1 MLPMKFTHIKMALLL
16 IAAILVTACSGSAQV
31 KIVQQFPTVVSE
43 PRDIKAAIVFDQ
55 TFSTYVARPAED
67 ISIDIGTAQVEL
79 LSNAFRGL
87 FQQVQTVTSR
97 DQLSPDTE
105 LVIIPSVLQVQLS
118 TPSDF
123 YLNVYE
129 VWIKYNLDMETVQG
143 DPIDSWFMPTYGKS
157 PNSML
162 ASKSDAIEQATIVAI
177 RDAGAKLQLDFLRIP
192 SVYGWLDQQQKLEQ

>member
-1 MLPMKFTHIKMALLL
+1 MQIARIKIALVL
-16 IAAILVTACSGSAQV
+16 ITTILVSACGSTAQV
-31 KIVQQFPTVVSE
+31 KIVQQFPEVVSE
-43 PRDIKAAIVFDQ
+43 PIDIMAAIVFDE
-55 TFSTYVARPAED
+55 TFSTYVARPAKD
-67 ISIDIGTAQVEL
+67 TTIDIGTAQVDL

-129 VWIKYNLDMETVQG
+129 VWIKYNLDLETAQG
-143 DPIDSWFMPTYGKS
+143 EPIDSWFMPAYGKS

-162 ASKSDAIEQATIVAI
+162 TSKSDAIEEATIVAI
-177 RDAGAKLQLDFLRIP
+177 RDAGAKLLLDFFRIP

>member
-1 MLPMKFTHIKMALLL
+1 MKFTHIKMALLL

-43 PRDIKAAIVFDQ
+43 PGDIKAAIVFDQ
-55 TFSTYVARPAED
+55 EFSAYVARPAED

-105 LVIIPSVLQVQLS
+105 LVVIPSVLQVQLS

-129 VWIKYNLDMETVQG
+129 VWIKYNLDIETVQG

-162 ASKSDAIEQATIVAI
+162 ASKSDAIEQATIIAI

>member
-1 MLPMKFTHIKMALLL
+1 MKITHIKIALLL
-16 IAAILVTACSGSAQV
+16 IAAILVTACSGSAHV
-31 KIVQQFPTVVSE
+31 KIVQQFPTVISE

-67 ISIDIGTAQVEL
+67 ISIDIGTAQVDL

-129 VWIKYNLDMETVQG
+129 VWIKYNLDVETAQG
-143 DPIDSWFMPTYGKS
+143 DPIDSWFMPAYGKS

-162 ASKSDAIEQATIVAI
+162 ASKSDAIEQATIMAI
-177 RDAGAKLQLDFLRIP
+177 RDAGAKLQLDFFRIP

>member
-1 MLPMKFTHIKMALLL
+1 MKITHIKIALLL
-16 IAAILVTACSGSAQV
+16 IAAILVTACSGSAHV

-67 ISIDIGTAQVEL
+67 ISIDIGTAQVDL

-129 VWIKYNLDMETVQG
+129 VWIKYNLDMETAQG
-143 DPIDSWFMPTYGKS
+143 DPIDSWFMPAYGKS

-162 ASKSDAIEQATIVAI
+162 ASKSDAIEQATIMAI
-177 RDAGAKLQLDFLRIP
+177 RDAGAKLQLDFFRIP

>member
-1 MLPMKFTHIKMALLL
+1 MKFTHIKITLLL

-55 TFSTYVARPAED
+55 TFSAYVARPAED

>member
-1 MLPMKFTHIKMALLL
+1 MKITHIKIALLL

-55 TFSTYVARPAED
+55 TFISYVARPAED

-87 FQQVQTVTSR
+87 FHQVQTVTSR

-105 LVIIPSVLQVQLS
+105 LVVIPSVLQVQLS

-129 VWIKYNLDMETVQG
+129 VWIKYNLDIETVQG

-162 ASKSDAIEQATIVAI
+162 ASKSDAIEQATIMAI
-177 RDAGAKLQLDFLRIP
+177 RDAGAKLQLDFFRIP
-192 SVYGWLDQQQKLEQ
+192 SVYGRLDQQHKLEQ

>member
-1 MLPMKFTHIKMALLL
+1 MLFAHTKIALVL
-16 IAAILVTACSGSAQV
+16 IAAILVSACGGTVQV
-31 KIVQQFPTVVSE
+31 KIVQQFPEVVSE
-43 PRDIKAAIVFDQ
+43 PRDIKAAIVFDE
-55 TFSTYVARPAED
+55 TFSTYIARPGKD
-67 ISIDIGTAQVEL
+67 TSIDIGTAQVDL

-97 DQLSPDTE
+97 DQISPDTE

-129 VWIKYNLDMETVQG
+129 VWIKYNLDMETAEG
-143 DPIDSWFMPTYGKS
+143 DPIDSWFMPAYGKS
-157 PNSML
+157 PNSMMT
-162 ASKSDAIEQATIVAI
+162 SKSDAIEQATIVAL
-177 RDAGAKLQLDFLRIP
+177 RDAGAKLLLDFFRIP

>member
-1 MLPMKFTHIKMALLL
+1 MKFTHIKIALLL
-16 IAAILVTACSGSAQV
+16 IAAILVTACSGSAHV

-67 ISIDIGTAQVEL
+67 ITIDIGTAQVDL

-129 VWIKYNLDMETVQG
+129 VWIKYNLDMETAQG
-143 DPIDSWFMPTYGKS
+143 DPIDSWFMSVYGKS

-177 RDAGAKLQLDFLRIP
+177 RDAGAKLLLDFFRIP

>member
-1 MLPMKFTHIKMALLL
+1 MKFTHIKMALLL

-55 TFSTYVARPAED
+55 TFSAYVARPAED

-105 LVIIPSVLQVQLS
+105 LVVIPSVLQVQLS

-129 VWIKYNLDMETVQG
+129 VWIKYNLDIESVQG
-143 DPIDSWFMPTYGKS
+143 DPIDSWFMPAYGKS
-157 PNSML
+157 PSSML
-162 ASKSDAIEQATIVAI
+162 ASKSDGIEQATIIAI
-177 RDAGAKLQLDFLRIP
+177 RDAGAKLQLDFFRIP

>member
-55 TFSTYVARPAED
+55 TFSAYVARPAED

-129 VWIKYNLDMETVQG
+129 VWIKYNLDIESVQG
-143 DPIDSWFMPTYGKS
+143 DPIDSWFMPAYGKS